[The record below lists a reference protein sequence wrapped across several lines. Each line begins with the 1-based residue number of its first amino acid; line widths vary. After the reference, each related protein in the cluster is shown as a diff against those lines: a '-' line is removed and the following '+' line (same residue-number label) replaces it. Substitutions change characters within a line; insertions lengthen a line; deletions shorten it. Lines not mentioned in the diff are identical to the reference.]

1 MKANTLALL
10 TATALFATPAF
21 AQEYATAA
29 TQPADSTP
37 KAAAAEKKADST
49 ESEKAIALGV
59 FSKTVKGIRPYDQR
73 GVNVFEMAKPASEPW
88 TGPKMDIGAAFTQPF
103 QSLKHE
109 NSAAPRLVG
118 GQDKNKLITLG
129 AGVPL
134 ASANMYFNAQLAP
147 GVLVSV
153 ESYMASRGHT
163 EFNVKGG
170 YLQIDASPL
179 DIAPLTRLM
188 SFTTVKVGMFEN
200 NFGDAHFR
208 RSDGG
213 QAIYNPFVG
222 NYIVDP
228 FTTEAGAEIYMRRGP
243 WLAMGAVTS
252 GQMKGQVDVPERRGW
267 ARYGKVGFDQQFTS
281 DFRFRLTGSLYKADR
296 STNQTI
302 YSGDRPGSR
311 YFDVLVDSVGRDRWS
326 GTIQPGFRS
335 AVQAVQVN
343 PFVKF
348 RGLEVFG
355 TIDRGKGKAATEPEY
370 RTLSQ
375 NAADVVY
382 RFGRSEKVYV
392 GGRWNTARME
402 LQGIANEVGA
412 DRMAAAAG
420 WYISPLVLL
429 KAEYVTQKYVDF
441 PTTDR
446 RSGGKFNGVIM
457 EGVVAF

>member
-1 MKANTLALL
+1 MKANTLSLL
-10 TATALFATPAF
+10 TAAALFATPAF
-21 AQEYATAA
+21 SQEVAVAH
-29 TQPADSTP
+29 TQPTDSTP
-37 KAAAAEKKADST
+37 KVETKATTPDST
-49 ESEKAIALGV
+49 AEAKALALGV
-59 FSKTVKGIRPYDQR
+59 FNKTVKGIRPYDQR
-73 GVNVFEMAKPASEPW
+73 GVNMFETPKPAAEPW
-88 TGPKMDIGAAFTQPF
+88 TGPKMDIGAAFAQPF
-103 QSLKHE
+103 QSIKHE
-109 NSAAPRLVG
+109 NSAAPRLVA

-129 AGVPL
+129 TGVPL

-147 GVLVSV
+147 GVLVAV

-170 YLQIDASPL
+170 YLQIDESPL
-179 DIAPLTRLM
+179 DLAPLNALM
-188 SFTTVKVGMFEN
+188 SFTSVKVGMFEN
-200 NFGDAHFR
+200 NFGDSHFR

-228 FTTEAGAEIYMRRGP
+228 FTTEAGAEIYLRRGP

-252 GQMKGQVDVPERRGW
+252 GQMKGQVDVPEKRGW
-267 ARYGKVGFDQQFTS
+267 ARYGKVGFDQQLAT
-281 DFRFRLTGSLYKADR
+281 DFRVRLTGSLYKADK

-326 GTIQPGFRS
+326 GTIQPGFRN
-335 AVQAVQVN
+335 AVQALQVN

-355 TIDRGKGKAATEPEY
+355 TIDRGKGKAATEPEF

-382 RFGRSEKVYV
+382 RFGRTEKVYV

-412 DRMAAAAG
+412 DRWAAAAG

-446 RSGGKFNGVIM
+446 RAGGKFNGLVM